1 MSDRLAELG
10 AEGDVRGGGNA
21 TIGTQC
27 KCPLHFGDR
36 PVLSLMRSWVRVQ
49 LGTVP
54 AGRSDPGRRHHHTA
68 VTTCVAITGSGIL
81 LTGIRRS
88 HLDADR
94 IGIASRNPVPS
105 TKYVAI
111 RLVRRRVCRHSSLAL
126 ALLADF
132 SRPQLAA
139 DRAH

>member
-10 AEGDVRGGGNA
+10 AEGEVRGGGNA

-36 PVLSLMRSWVRVQ
+36 PVLSLIRSWLRVQ

-94 IGIASRNPVPS
+94 IGIASRNLVPS

-111 RLVRRRVCRHSSLAL
+111 RQGAESAGIVRWPC
-126 ALLADF
+126 
-132 SRPQLAA
+132 PTG
-139 DRAH
+139 